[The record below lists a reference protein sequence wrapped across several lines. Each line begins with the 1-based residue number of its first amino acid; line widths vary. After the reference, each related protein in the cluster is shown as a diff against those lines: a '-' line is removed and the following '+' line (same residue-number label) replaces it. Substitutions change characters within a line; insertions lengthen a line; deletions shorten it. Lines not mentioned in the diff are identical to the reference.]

1 MSMFYSSH
9 GDKAWAVKFVAAK
22 RNNFWTKSS
31 FSASIE
37 GDALVSWQW
46 FSIRFQSEL
55 AALGFEL
62 LFKRPSPFPL
72 FGAAAMVG
80 LLNIYKKLL
89 RDSFVSR
96 SVNALVLVWQNEAC
110 SGSWQTLL
118 PSFLLCLLCVLSH
131 DTDLSSKY
139 SCTCT
144 TTVVS
149 RLAWFL
155 RNSDLVG
162 PGVWQT
168 TLITLFKK
176 LRLES
181 LFSCSAAWLN

>member
-37 GDALVSWQW
+37 GDALVSWHW

-118 PSFLLCLLCVLSH
+118 PSFLLCLLLCVKPWYWFKFKIQLH
-131 DTDLSSKY
+131 LYYYSSFK
-139 SCTCT
+139 
-144 TTVVS
+144 VG
-149 RLAWFL
+149 
-155 RNSDLVG
+155 LV
-162 PGVWQT
+162 PE
-168 TLITLFKK
+168 K
-176 LRLES
+176 LRPCGTWS
-181 LFSCSAAWLN
+181 LADYTHNLV